1 MSPAAFGQRLAAKRW
16 LAKHQGE
23 MRMDSMSL
31 IRWLVV
37 AGVFYAL
44 IIIPVARIMRRAGRS
59 SYWSILALIPVV
71 SFIGRWVFAFTG
83 GRRLTGLVYRS
94 LTPLKSV
101 ASELPT

>member
-23 MRMDSMSL
+23 MRMDSTSL

-37 AGVFYAL
+37 VGVFYAL
-44 IIIPVARIMRRAGRS
+44 TIIPVARIMRRAGRS

-71 SFIGRWVFAFTG
+71 SFIGLWVFAFTRWPALDG
-83 GRRLTGLVYRS
+83 
-94 LTPLKSV
+94 PSV
-101 ASELPT
+101 S

>member
-1 MSPAAFGQRLAAKRW
+1 
-16 LAKHQGE
+16 
-23 MRMDSMSL
+23 MDSMSL

-71 SFIGRWVFAFTG
+71 SFIGLWVFAFTRWPALDG
-83 GRRLTGLVYRS
+83 PSVSQPNSAQIGRF
-94 LTPLKSV
+94 
-101 ASELPT
+101 